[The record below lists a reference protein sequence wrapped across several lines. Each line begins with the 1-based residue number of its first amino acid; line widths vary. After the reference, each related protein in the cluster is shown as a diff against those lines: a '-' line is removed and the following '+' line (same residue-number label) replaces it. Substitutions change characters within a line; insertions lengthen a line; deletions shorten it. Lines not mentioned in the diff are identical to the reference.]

1 MLFHEQ
7 NTKAEQ
13 DFVPMLDQRKNFA
26 DRNLFGSTEE
36 EETKVEVAFVEDAGD
51 GMEVDE
57 VTSSSEEIK
66 EMEGDFLKC
75 EETIRMKKKEKMEVD
90 DPEEISAQTLQDI
103 ADSNDCYIGD
113 PELLNSKKALTSK
126 HTPMAIVAQLIS
138 KLPVL
143 RNIKISQSDIQG
155 SIDPETRRSIFHLK
169 VGFLEINVVGEASDF
184 SKQKVK
190 QVASQRFLQHIFP
203 DN

>member
-1 MLFHEQ
+1 MSEEKENIVPKMLFHEQ

-13 DFVPMLDQRKNFA
+13 DFVPMLDQKKNFA

-138 KLPVL
+138 KLPSL

-169 VGFLEINVVGEASDF
+169 VGFLEMNVVG
-184 SKQKVK
+184 
-190 QVASQRFLQHIFP
+190 
-203 DN
+203 

>member
-1 MLFHEQ
+1 MLFHEKI
-7 NTKAEQ
+7 TKAEQ

-26 DRNLFGSTEE
+26 ERNLFGSSEE
-36 EETKVEVAFVEDAGD
+36 REETKVEVAFAEDAGE

-75 EETIRMKKKEKMEVD
+75 EETIRTKKKEKMEKMEVD

-113 PELLNSKKALTSK
+113 PELLNTKKALTSK

-155 SIDPETRRSIFHLK
+155 RIDPETRRSIFHLK

-190 QVASQRFLQHIFP
+190 
-203 DN
+203 